1 MKRLVF
7 CTGKVYY
14 DLLDY
19 RKENKRD
26 DVAIIRLEQLYP
38 LNVEEIKKLIKS
50 YKNHESL
57 VWVQEEP
64 ENMGAWSYILRNL
77 RELPWEVVAPHE
89 SAAPATGSFKAWYKN
104 QQNVINETFN
114 LNNKK

>member
-1 MKRLVF
+1 M
-7 CTGKVYY
+7 YY

-89 SAAPATGSFKAWYKN
+89 SAAPATGFVQGLVQKSTKCN
-104 QQNVINETFN
+104 QRNI
-114 LNNKK
+114 